1 MPTSTAWPA
10 SALPRLARSFVPAP
24 ASGEPNRERRRANR
38 RALARY
44 TEQAESVRMAR
55 RLARRPAVP
64 GALSGQL
71 LVGPASYLDEHLPP
85 AGYGGRAAAASPA
98 GRHWDVL

>member
-24 ASGEPNRERRRANR
+24 TSGEPDREHGEPTAARS
-38 RALARY
+38 RY

-64 GALSGQL
+64 GAS
-71 LVGPASYLDEHLPP
+71 
-85 AGYGGRAAAASPA
+85 AASSLLALPA
-98 GRHWDVL
+98 T